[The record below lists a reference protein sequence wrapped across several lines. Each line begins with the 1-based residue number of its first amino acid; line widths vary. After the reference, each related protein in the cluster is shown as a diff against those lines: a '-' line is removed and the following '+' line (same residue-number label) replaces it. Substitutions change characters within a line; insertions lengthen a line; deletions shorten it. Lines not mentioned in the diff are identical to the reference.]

1 MDTLKIVLISIAS
14 AIIVGFIA
22 SIIIS
27 SILSKRKDPNY
38 RPVLNIKEKIIS
50 GLSIAIG
57 VGIIVAGVVLP
68 NKQNSELPDQS
79 VNMNGE
85 GVPDGELED
94 SSEVQD
100 DSQTSLADDAQT
112 GITGEE
118 LVEEEEDI
126 AGAQVVY

>member
-68 NKQNSELPDQS
+68 NKQNSEFPDQS